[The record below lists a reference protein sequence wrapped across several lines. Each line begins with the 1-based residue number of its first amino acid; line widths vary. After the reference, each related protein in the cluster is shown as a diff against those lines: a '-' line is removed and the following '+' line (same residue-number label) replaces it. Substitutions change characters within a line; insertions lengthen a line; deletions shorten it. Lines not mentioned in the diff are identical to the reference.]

1 MKRIEAV
8 IASEKTDAVNE
19 ALKSAGVGGATIL
32 EARGRGRGD
41 KPRVAGGRG
50 TSSHVAEFSTRAC
63 VITVV
68 NDGDVDKVV
77 KAILD
82 AASTGAAGDGKVFIS
97 SVGEAVDIGS
107 KKRSQSGMV

>member
-19 ALKSAGVGGATIL
+19 ALKAAGVSGATIL

-50 TSSHVAEFSTRAC
+50 TSSHIAEFSTRAC
-63 VITVV
+63 VMTVV
-68 NDGDVDKVV
+68 DDGEVDRVV

-107 KKRSQSGMV
+107 KKRSQTSMI

>member
-19 ALKSAGVGGATIL
+19 ALKNAGVSGATIL
-32 EARGRGRGD
+32 DAKGRGKGD

-50 TSSHVAEFSTRAC
+50 TSSHVAEFSTRSC

-68 NDGDVDKVV
+68 NDSDVDKVV

-82 AASTGAAGDGKVFIS
+82 AASTGATGDGKVFVS
-97 SVGEAVDIGS
+97 TVGEAVDIGS
-107 KKRSQSGMV
+107 KSRSQTNVV